1 MFLGELMLVLIT
13 VTVASSITHLI
24 VTTETNTGVL
34 QDNIVVLIITQM
46 DELLFSG
53 LDVVAST
60 FGTEYTQDA
69 DSVMKLMKLM

>member
-46 DELLFSG
+46 DEWLFTG
-53 LDVVAST
+53 LDVVASS
-60 FGTEYTQDA
+60 FVTEQKQDA
-69 DSVMKLMKLM
+69 DSFMKSMKLM